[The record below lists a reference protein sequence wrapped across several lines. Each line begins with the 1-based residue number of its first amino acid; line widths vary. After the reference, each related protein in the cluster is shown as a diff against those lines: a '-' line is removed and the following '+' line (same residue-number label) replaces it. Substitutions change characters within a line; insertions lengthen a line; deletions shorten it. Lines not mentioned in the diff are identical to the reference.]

1 MAAEDFVPLPQPDC
15 DTATLVGAFA
25 RLNLIGSAPKF
36 VEALRLLCH
45 YAACD
50 VPVLIAGETGTGK
63 ELAARA
69 LHYLSARSGRSFI
82 PVNCGALPQHLFENE
97 LFGHE
102 RGAFTDAH
110 AAQKGL
116 IAQANGGTLLLDEVD
131 SLSLKGQVA
140 LLRFLQDGQYRPLG
154 GERSVAGN
162 VRIVAATNAD
172 LRARVA
178 EGTFRQDLYFR
189 LDVAN
194 IRLPCLRE
202 RAADIPL
209 LARHA
214 AHRLAARYGRPV
226 PDFDSGFLADLCTRP
241 WPGNV
246 RELENAVH
254 RALLLAGG
262 GIMQG
267 AEQSSTPVSPTDL
280 AGADF
285 VGGLKAARARLTR
298 DFDKR
303 YLTWVMMQT
312 RGNVTAAAQRAG
324 TERRQLGR
332 LLQRYGIDKDSFR
345 NL

>member
-1 MAAEDFVPLPQPDC
+1 MAGEDFLTLPPGDG
-15 DTATLVGAFA
+15 DEETIVETFA
-25 RLNLIGSAPKF
+25 RLNLIGRAPSF

-63 ELAARA
+63 DLAARA
-69 LHYLSARSGRSFI
+69 LHYLSARRGRSFI

-116 IAQANGGTLLLDEVD
+116 IAQAEGGTLLLDEVD
-131 SLSLKGQVA
+131 SLSLQGQVA

-154 GERSVAGN
+154 GDRNRSAN
-162 VRIVAATNAD
+162 VRVLAASNAD

-178 EGTFRQDLYFR
+178 AGSFRQDLYFR

-194 IRLPCLRE
+194 IRLPPIRE
-202 RAADIPL
+202 RCGDIPL

-214 AHRLAARYGRPV
+214 ARKLAGRYGRAV
-226 PDFDSGFLADLCTRP
+226 PEFDRQFLDWLCTRS

-246 RELENAVH
+246 RELENIVH
-254 RALLLAGG
+254 RALLLAVNGAIRCPDRPDGG
-262 GIMQG
+262 EAASGG
-267 AEQSSTPVSPTDL
+267 AP
-280 AGADF
+280 DF
-285 VGGLKAARARLTR
+285 TGGLKAARERLKR

-303 YLTWVMMQT
+303 YLTWVMERA
-312 RGNVTAAAQRAG
+312 RGNVTAAARHAG

-332 LLQRYGIDKDSFR
+332 LLQRYGIDKEAFR
-345 NL
+345 NM